1 MVAVVEK
8 LCLKE
13 ELEEQAVVEPVIQ
26 NQILVVV
33 MGLQILAVVEVA
45 PEVVLHLLVVLVVLV

>member
-1 MVAVVEK
+1 MAAVEK

>member
-1 MVAVVEK
+1 MAVVVAAEN

-13 ELEEQAVVEPVIQ
+13 ELEDQVVVELVIQ

-33 MGLQILAVVEVA
+33 MGLQILAVVEVVL
-45 PEVVLHLLVVLVVLV
+45 EVVLH

>member
-1 MVAVVEK
+1 MAAVEN

-45 PEVVLHLLVVLVVLV
+45 PEVVLHSLVVLVVLV

>member
-1 MVAVVEK
+1 MVAAEK

-13 ELEEQAVVEPVIQ
+13 ELEEQVVVELVIQ
-26 NQILVVV
+26 NQILVVA

-45 PEVVLHLLVVLVVLV
+45 PEVVLHLLAVLVVLV